1 MSTSDPT
8 DRCRWLLALSVLVM
22 AGTVATARAQEFDKD
37 LHAATSATPPQ
48 GDAAPSVQG
57 WLERPAKLW
66 QELWATGLRHVR
78 DAEPAWL
85 KHRAG
90 EDPTGDNVA
99 AGQGAFCL
107 VLQEDRADG
116 TELLTARYTL
126 RDDGAL
132 RTYAGAGLNQAQ
144 YFHDADG
151 EPGPTFFTR
160 RNRSR
165 SLGVAAE
172 IGAELRMSERVRV
185 SADVRWADLDERAE
199 ALRSDYGPVGA
210 DPVLFGVGVGYRFR

>member
-1 MSTSDPT
+1 MSISHAT
-8 DRCRWLLALSVLVM
+8 DRCRCLLALSVLVM
-22 AGTVATARAQEFDKD
+22 AGTVATARAQDLDTDFD
-37 LHAATSATPPQ
+37 AASGTATPQDEMEPTA
-48 GDAAPSVQG
+48 DG

-66 QELWATGLRHVR
+66 QDLWAAGLRHVR

-90 EDPTGDNVA
+90 KDPTGDNVA
-99 AGQGAFCL
+99 AGEGALCL

-126 RDDGAL
+126 RDDGVL

-144 YFHDADG
+144 YFHDADD

-160 RNRSR
+160 RNRNR
-165 SLGVAAE
+165 SLGAAAE
-172 IGAELRMSERVRV
+172 LGAELRMSERVRL
-185 SADVRWADLDERAE
+185 SADVRWADLDGRAE

-210 DPVLFGVGVGYRFR
+210 DPVMFGVGVGYRFR